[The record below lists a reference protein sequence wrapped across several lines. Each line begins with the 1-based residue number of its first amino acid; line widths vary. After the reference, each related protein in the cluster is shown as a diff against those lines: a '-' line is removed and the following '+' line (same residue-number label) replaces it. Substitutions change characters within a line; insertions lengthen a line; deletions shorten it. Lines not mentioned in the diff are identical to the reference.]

1 MTSVRGHIEP
11 VEISGEG
18 SYRFLICIFAALKLP
33 FYNMQDSTTSKE
45 KILKKIRKALIHKS
59 PQEIGDVDKESE
71 IFVTSEEPLE
81 IQFAQNFSA
90 LNGKFIFCEN
100 QNEFIENFAFIA
112 GDNKWQ
118 NIFCLEPELK
128 LLLSK
133 GNIVFS
139 DREEDLLKTDIGL
152 TLCECLIARTGSI
165 MVSSRQASGRR
176 LPVYSNFHIVVAYTS
191 QLVNNVKDAL
201 KLVKEKYSN
210 QLPSMISTITGP
222 SRTADIEKT
231 LVQGAH
237 GPKEVFVFLI
247 DDLHVD

>member
-1 MTSVRGHIEP
+1 
-11 VEISGEG
+11 
-18 SYRFLICIFAALKLP
+18 
-33 FYNMQDSTTSKE
+33 MQDSTTSKE

-59 PQEIGDVDKESE
+59 TQEIGDVDKESE
-71 IFVTSEEPLE
+71 IFTTSEEPLE

-100 QNEFIENFAFIA
+100 EAEFIENFEFIA
-112 GDNKWQ
+112 KDNQWE
-118 NIFCLEPELK
+118 NIFCLEPQIKE
-128 LLLSK
+128 LLSK
-133 GNIVFS
+133 GNIKFS

-152 TLCECLIARTGSI
+152 TLCECLIARTGSVMI
-165 MVSSRQASGRR
+165 SSRQASGRR

-191 QLVNNVKDAL
+191 QLVNHVREGL
-201 KLVKEKYSN
+201 KFIKEKYNN
-210 QLPSMISTITGP
+210 QLPSMISTISGP

-237 GPKEVFVFLI
+237 GPKEIFVFLI